1 MPPIIGSFFGSPEQA
16 FTIPTIA
23 NAKHTKPISPVI
35 SVPTKDKIPK
45 LVTEITKEIPL
56 LIMLSATLKMKQ
68 QFRHMEIYVLVPKQ
82 GITFMN

>member
-35 SVPTKDKIPK
+35 SVPTNDKIPK

-56 LIMLSATLKMKQ
+56 LIMLSATLKMKST
-68 QFRHMEIYVLVPKQ
+68 IP
-82 GITFMN
+82 